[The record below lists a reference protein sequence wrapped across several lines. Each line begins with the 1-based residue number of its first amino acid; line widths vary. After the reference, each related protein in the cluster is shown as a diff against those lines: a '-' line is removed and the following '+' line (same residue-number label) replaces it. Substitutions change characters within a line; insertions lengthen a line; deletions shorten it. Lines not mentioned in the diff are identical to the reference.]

1 MAENLKDLQ
10 AQRDAMLAA
19 AEAAQ
24 KFGAG
29 VKKGADRAREVQKI
43 MEKVEEIENKITI
56 FKEKQLPLMNQA
68 KSLADNLKKQQS
80 ELSNEYTKQSS
91 LSKILNTQ
99 AAKFAG
105 ENKKTANI
113 VKTRTQLGD
122 IDNNLSKAA
131 LSTLEQIQSGNVD
144 LNDLS
149 SMQLD
154 KSAAKNEKEE
164 ALIDAINEAVE
175 SQAAFLEGTNVI
187 NKATKKLEE
196 GFNKVR
202 AALTMTAIFGAL
214 VGVAKS
220 FGATIDAIGQKFGNL
235 SVMGEPFKNDLLDA
249 SVEATKLGGGIEDVA
264 AITST
269 LASNFGMNVDE
280 AAKLSGKVFDT
291 SKAIGLSADEGANL
305 FGVLTQTANLSA
317 EQAESLAEGAFQLA
331 RQNGVA
337 PNAVMAD
344 IAGSAEE
351 IAVFTKD
358 GGENIAEAAVQA
370 RKMGLSLSTTAKI
383 AEGLL
388 DFESSIQNEIEASV
402 LVGKQLNYQKAR
414 ELALNNDIAGA
425 VKSVVDQ
432 LGSEE
437 EFNNLNAIARQS
449 IAKSIG
455 VSVAEMSKLVGQS
468 DKLSLSGAMA
478 AGNFEDLLGQDGISN
493 ISSLINKFKSLGA
506 TLINELGPYMES
518 ILGQLN
524 RFLTEGKGIEK
535 IQGIIQGLGSAF
547 QFVANN
553 LPTVIALM
561 VAFKTIS
568 LGAAIASTIAA
579 IAGSAAVTPLMLG
592 AGGAIAGA
600 AIIAS
605 YYAAKSALKVDD
617 FTSGPGGITHMSG
630 PAGSFEL
637 NPKDSVLAT
646 TNPIAVND
654 MMTGPAG
661 SMGGNDKPQTIN
673 IVGNFKAKG
682 DVMEAV
688 LEGANNQPGYNSL
701 QPRFG

>member
-1 MAENLKDLQ
+1 MANESLKEKEKILKQIAEIEERIQNQSRINKSTRDQYNKLLKDAARLNKASIDSNKMELNIGKDVRKLQSDIVKSNKSKLGLLFKGNVQGLLEQKNISKTLGLQIKVKQSQQKQATSLKALVNLGKISVEDRNKLMNLQKGISDGSIQESDIAEELNGLSKEGLKHRRAFTAIAMKNLKNQEELNEAEERSNELQ
-10 AQRDAMLAA
+10 EKLNASFAQGAA
-19 AEAAQ
+19 VFGVLSAIAL
-24 KFGAG
+24 KFGESI
-29 VKKGADRAREVQKI
+29 DKI
-43 MEKVEEIENKITI
+43 
-56 FKEKQLPLMNQA
+56 
-68 KSLADNLKKQQS
+68 
-80 ELSNEYTKQSS
+80 
-91 LSKILNTQ
+91 
-99 AAKFAG
+99 G
-105 ENKKTANI
+105 ET
-113 VKTRTQLGD
+113 
-122 IDNNLSKAA
+122 
-131 LSTLEQIQSGNVD
+131 
-144 LNDLS
+144 
-149 SMQLD
+149 
-154 KSAAKNEKEE
+154 
-164 ALIDAINEAVE
+164 
-175 SQAAFLEGTNVI
+175 
-187 NKATKKLEE
+187 
-196 GFNKVR
+196 
-202 AALTMTAIFGAL
+202 FG
-214 VGVAKS
+214 S
-220 FGATIDAIGQKFGNL
+220 L
-235 SVMGEPFKNDLLDA
+235 SVMGKPFKKDLLDA

-264 AITST
+264 SITNT
-269 LASNFGMNVDE
+269 LGSDFGISVD
-280 AAKLSGKVFDT
+280 AAAELSGKVFDT
-291 SKAIGLSADEGANL
+291 SKAIGLSSSEAANL
-305 FGVLTQTANLSA
+305 FGTLMQTANLSA

-535 IQGIIQGLGSAF
+535 IAGIIQGLGSAF
-547 QFVANN
+547 KFVANN

-568 LGAAIASTIAA
+568 FGAAIASTIAA